1 MEQTISPPHYK
12 NLVSLFYA
20 HAKEKKEQPFLWFK
34 ENKQY
39 WPISWEETS
48 RRITALARSLKTIG
62 LEKGDRVVLVAENR
76 PEWFIA
82 DLAIMAAGGISVPA
96 YTTNT
101 HANHKHVLD
110 HSDAKGI
117 IVSTKALCKRSLP
130 AAKEAPNC
138 LWAITMDTIDKDD
151 MDIFEISEGKSE
163 LPIHDWEHLIAEGDN
178 LSEDIEAEADK
189 LTRKDTACLIY
200 TSGTG
205 GLPKGVMLS
214 HGAILCNC
222 EGAWD
227 VLYHLGLGDEIFL
240 SFLPLSHA
248 YEHTAGQFFPLLLGA
263 QIYYGEGA
271 EHLLRNLAEAR
282 PTIMTAVPRLFESMH
297 SRITRGLEKEKPLKR
312 KLFYKAEALGRK
324 KYYQSDNLGLVENL
338 QDRLLEKL
346 VRNKLR
352 QRFGGRLKAMVSGG
366 AALNEDVGLFFHA
379 LGLTILQG
387 YGQTEAAPVIA
398 VNRHDKIDMST
409 VGPQLRGV
417 EIKIADDGEILASG
431 ELLMSGYW
439 NDQKYT
445 DETIIGGWL
454 HTGDIGE
461 IDHRGRLKIT
471 DRKKDIIVLS
481 GGDNV
486 SPARVEGELS
496 LHPSIHQ
503 VMVYGNKRPHLT
515 AIIVPDDEFLDLW
528 GEANGVAAVLAS
540 VHNNPSLK
548 ISIAKAVDQ
557 INKQLSPLEK
567 VRKFVIAKEPFTID
581 NEMMTP
587 TLKVRRHKVI
597 ELYEEEIESL
607 YPKVSK

>member
-163 LPIHDWEHLIAEGDN
+163 LPIHDWEHLIAEGDT
-178 LSEDIEAEADK
+178 LSGDIEAEADK
-189 LTRKDTACLIY
+189 LTRKDVACLIY

-227 VLYHLGLGDEIFL
+227 VLYHLGLGDEVFL

-248 YEHTAGQFFPLLLGA
+248 YEHTAGQFFPLL
-263 QIYYGEGA
+263 
-271 EHLLRNLAEAR
+271 
-282 PTIMTAVPRLFESMH
+282 
-297 SRITRGLEKEKPLKR
+297 
-312 KLFYKAEALGRK
+312 
-324 KYYQSDNLGLVENL
+324 
-338 QDRLLEKL
+338 
-346 VRNKLR
+346 
-352 QRFGGRLKAMVSGG
+352 
-366 AALNEDVGLFFHA
+366 
-379 LGLTILQG
+379 
-387 YGQTEAAPVIA
+387 
-398 VNRHDKIDMST
+398 
-409 VGPQLRGV
+409 
-417 EIKIADDGEILASG
+417 
-431 ELLMSGYW
+431 
-439 NDQKYT
+439 
-445 DETIIGGWL
+445 
-454 HTGDIGE
+454 
-461 IDHRGRLKIT
+461 
-471 DRKKDIIVLS
+471 
-481 GGDNV
+481 
-486 SPARVEGELS
+486 
-496 LHPSIHQ
+496 
-503 VMVYGNKRPHLT
+503 
-515 AIIVPDDEFLDLW
+515 
-528 GEANGVAAVLAS
+528 
-540 VHNNPSLK
+540 
-548 ISIAKAVDQ
+548 
-557 INKQLSPLEK
+557 
-567 VRKFVIAKEPFTID
+567 
-581 NEMMTP
+581 
-587 TLKVRRHKVI
+587 
-597 ELYEEEIESL
+597 
-607 YPKVSK
+607 